1 MNILIVDDEIILQ
14 ERLKSEFSAK
24 GLKVFLADNG
34 EAALDVLERES
45 IDFVLSDVRMPIM
58 DGFQFLVLAK
68 EKYGVEL
75 PIYFMTGVGPYLP
88 IELEEAGA
96 AGIFAKHLSFE
107 SLWDQLKFKQVEKK
121 LKH

>member
-14 ERLKSEFSAK
+14 QQLKTEFAK
-24 GLKVFLADNG
+24 KGFNVFVADNG
-34 EAALDVLERES
+34 ETALDVLERES

-58 DGFQFLVLAK
+58 DGFQFLVLAR
-68 EKYGVEL
+68 ERYGIGL
-75 PIYFMTGVGPYLP
+75 PIYLMTGAGPYLP

-96 AGIFAKHLSFE
+96 AGIIEKHLSFE
-107 SLWDQLKFKQVEKK
+107 SIWDLLKFKQVEKK